1 MHFTFV
7 MEMLEPHQGNTSIST
22 QIGDKSTYVFAILC
36 HTLKGMDEFMSPA
49 HGDHG
54 RCNMQNGE
62 EVLDATCTNSVINT
76 RITHENV
83 LSQSAVCHT
92 QHVE

>member
-1 MHFTFV
+1 MC
-7 MEMLEPHQGNTSIST
+7 
-22 QIGDKSTYVFAILC
+22 FAILC
-36 HTLKGMDEFMSPA
+36 HPLRGMDEFMSPA

-62 EVLDATCTNSVINT
+62 EVLDATCTNSVTSTWVT
-76 RITHENV
+76 REKA
-83 LSQSAVCHT
+83 LSQSAVCHM